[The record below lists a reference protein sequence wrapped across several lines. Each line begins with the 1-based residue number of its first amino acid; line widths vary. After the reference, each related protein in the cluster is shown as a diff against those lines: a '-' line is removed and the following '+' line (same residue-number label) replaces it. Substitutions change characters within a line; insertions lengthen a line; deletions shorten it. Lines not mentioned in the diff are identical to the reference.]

1 MRIALFTETFLP
13 KIDGIVT
20 RLTKTLEQLDALG
33 HEVLIFAPGRPP
45 KTFGSFE
52 VVAVPSVPFFAYPEV
67 KFGIPWPK
75 DFQRL
80 REFDPDVIHAVNPVW
95 TAGCGVLAAKALN
108 IPLVASFHTNV
119 PEYTEELGIAWLKK
133 PAATAINFLHNQ
145 AQINL
150 CTSGPMVDKARGLGM
165 KNVELWPKAVDT
177 VTYHPD
183 KATEQMRSLLSGGNP
198 NAPVVSYIGRISKE
212 KHLHELSNI
221 MELVRE
227 RVPNARLAMV
237 GSGPNIEQLKHEF
250 KSDFCTFTG
259 YLSGDDLS
267 AAFASSDVFV
277 FPSRT
282 ETLGLVALESMASNV
297 PVIGARAGG
306 IPFVLDDQETGF
318 LIEPAAPLGVHEVP
332 QADIDVENRSW
343 ADAIVTLLTDDSL
356 RERMGKAGREEA
368 LRHSWLEST
377 RSVVDVYERAIVRK
391 DNAMRKDNAL
401 RKEKA

>member
-1 MRIALFTETFLP
+1 M
-13 KIDGIVT
+13 
-20 RLTKTLEQLDALG
+20 
-33 HEVLIFAPGRPP
+33 
-45 KTFGSFE
+45 
-52 VVAVPSVPFFAYPEV
+52 
-67 KFGIPWPK
+67 
-75 DFQRL
+75 
-80 REFDPDVIHAVNPVW
+80 
-95 TAGCGVLAAKALN
+95 
-108 IPLVASFHTNV
+108 
-119 PEYTEELGIAWLKK
+119 KK

-183 KATEQMRSLLSGGNP
+183 KATDQMRNLLSGGNP
-198 NAPVVSYIGRISKE
+198 DAPVVSYIGRISKE

-250 KSDFCTFTG
+250 KSDFCMFTG

-306 IPFVLDDQETGF
+306 IPFVLDDKETGV

-343 ADAIVTLLTDDSL
+343 ADAIVALLTDDSL

-391 DNAMRKDNAL
+391 DNVL